1 MTEENENSNL
11 EENRLIA
18 ERREK
23 LDALRLK
30 GNAFPNE
37 WRRLHLAAPLDE
49 KYKELDKPTLEDM
62 DEQVSVAGRIMAKR
76 GPFIVIQDMSGRIQ
90 LYSGKAVQRRPLLSP
105 QYGADPSAVL
115 E

>member
-1 MTEENENSNL
+1 MTEANENTNL

-23 LDALRLK
+23 LDALRVK

-49 KYKELDKPTLEDM
+49 KYKELDKPTLEGM
-62 DEQVSVAGRIMAKR
+62 DEQANVAGRIMAKR
-76 GPFIVIQDMSGRIQ
+76 GPFIVIQDMTGRIQ
-90 LYSGKAVQRRPLLSP
+90 LYANKPVQNEIKERWGPVG
-105 QYGADPSAVL
+105 YW
-115 E
+115 